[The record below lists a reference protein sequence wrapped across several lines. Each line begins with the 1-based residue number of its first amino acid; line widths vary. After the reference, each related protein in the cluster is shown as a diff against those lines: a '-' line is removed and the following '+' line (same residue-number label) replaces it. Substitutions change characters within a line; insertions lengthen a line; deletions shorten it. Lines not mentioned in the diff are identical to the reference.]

1 MTDQEATT
9 TTTTTTIITTTETTT
24 TEESTREP
32 LACPTKLIS
41 GCSEM
46 RDSRSI

>member
-9 TTTTTTIITTTETTT
+9 IIITTTETTT
-24 TEESTREP
+24 TTTTEESTREL